1 MIVGVIPAR
10 IGSTRFPRKL
20 LYQIEGKSVIEH
32 VFSQAKLSKKI
43 NKLIIATDSN
53 EIASLFN
60 PSDVV
65 LTKTSH
71 QSGTDRVGEAIQN
84 LDYDI
89 IVNIQ
94 GDEPKI
100 DPELIDRLIESL
112 EGSQAGMASLAST
125 IIEDKDFED
134 PNVVKVL
141 IDNHNYAIK
150 FYRETDKKIN
160 LLRHVGIYAFKKE
173 IFEKFI
179 KLSMTKNEIKLKLE
193 QLRAMDNRIP
203 IKIVVSDFKFRSID
217 VKEDLKNYEN

>member
-1 MIVGVIPAR
+1 VIVGVIPAR

-20 LYQIEGKSVIEH
+20 LHQIEGKSIIEH
-32 VFSQAKLSKKI
+32 VFSQAQLSKKI
-43 NKLIIATDSN
+43 DKLIVATDSN

-60 PSDVV
+60 PSDVI
-65 LTKTSH
+65 LTNISH
-71 QSGTDRVGEAIQN
+71 QSGTDRVGEAVQKI
-84 LDYDI
+84 DYDI

-112 EGSQAGMASLAST
+112 EDSQVGMSSLAST
-125 IIEDKDFED
+125 IIDAKDFRD

-141 IDNHNYAIK
+141 IDDENYAIK
-150 FYRETDKKIN
+150 FFRETVDKMN

-179 KLSMTKNEIKLKLE
+179 QLSMTENEKKLKLE
-193 QLRAMDNRIP
+193 QLRALDNGIP
-203 IKIVVSDFKFRSID
+203 IKIIVSDFKYRSID
-217 VKEDLKNYEN
+217 VEEDLIYYQ

>member
-20 LYQIEGKSVIEH
+20 LYQIEGKSIIEH
-32 VFSQAKLSKKI
+32 VFSQAQLSKKI
-43 NKLIIATDSN
+43 DKLIVATDSN

-60 PSDVV
+60 PSDVI
-65 LTKTSH
+65 LTNISH
-71 QSGTDRVGEAIQN
+71 QSGTDRVGEAVQKI
-84 LDYDI
+84 DYDI

-112 EGSQAGMASLAST
+112 EDSQVGMSSLAST
-125 IIEDKDFED
+125 IIYAKDFRD

-141 IDNHNYAIK
+141 IDDENYAIK
-150 FYRETDKKIN
+150 FFRETVDKMN

-179 KLSMTKNEIKLKLE
+179 QLSMTENEKKLKLE
-193 QLRAMDNRIP
+193 QLRALDNGIP
-203 IKIVVSDFKFRSID
+203 IKIIVSDFKYRSID
-217 VKEDLKNYEN
+217 VEEDLIYYQ

>member
-1 MIVGVIPAR
+1 VIVGVIPAR

-20 LYQIEGKSVIEH
+20 LYQIEGKSIIEH
-32 VFSQAKLSKKI
+32 VFSQAQLSKKI
-43 NKLIIATDSN
+43 DKLIVATDSN

-60 PSDVV
+60 PSDVI
-65 LTKTSH
+65 LTNISH
-71 QSGTDRVGEAIQN
+71 QSGTDRVGEAVQKI
-84 LDYDI
+84 DYDI

-112 EGSQAGMASLAST
+112 EDSQVGMSSLAST
-125 IIEDKDFED
+125 IIDAKDFRD

-141 IDNHNYAIK
+141 IDNENYAIK
-150 FYRETDKKIN
+150 FFRETVDKMN

-179 KLSMTKNEIKLKLE
+179 QLSMTENEKKLKLE
-193 QLRAMDNRIP
+193 QLRALDNGIP
-203 IKIVVSDFKFRSID
+203 IKIIVSDFKYRSID
-217 VKEDLKNYEN
+217 VEEDLIYYQ

>member
-1 MIVGVIPAR
+1 VIVGVIPAR

-20 LYQIEGKSVIEH
+20 LYQIEGKSIIEH
-32 VFSQAKLSKKI
+32 VFSQAQLSKKI
-43 NKLIIATDSN
+43 DKLIVATDSN

-60 PSDVV
+60 PSDVI
-65 LTKTSH
+65 LTNISH
-71 QSGTDRVGEAIQN
+71 QSGTDRVGEAVQKI
-84 LDYDI
+84 DYDI

-112 EGSQAGMASLAST
+112 EDSQVGMSSLAST
-125 IIEDKDFED
+125 IIDAKDFRD

-141 IDNHNYAIK
+141 IDDENYAIK
-150 FYRETDKKIN
+150 FFRESVDKMN

-179 KLSMTKNEIKLKLE
+179 QLSMTENEKKLKLE
-193 QLRAMDNRIP
+193 QLRALDNGIP
-203 IKIVVSDFKFRSID
+203 IKIIVSDFKYRSID
-217 VKEDLKNYEN
+217 VEEDLIYYQ

>member
-1 MIVGVIPAR
+1 VIVGVIPAR

-20 LYQIEGKSVIEH
+20 LYQIEGKSIIEH
-32 VFSQAKLSKKI
+32 VFSQAQLSKKI
-43 NKLIIATDSN
+43 DKLIVATDSN

-60 PSDVV
+60 PSDVI
-65 LTKTSH
+65 LTNISH
-71 QSGTDRVGEAIQN
+71 QSGTDRVGEAVQKI
-84 LDYDI
+84 DYDI

-112 EGSQAGMASLAST
+112 EDSQVGMSSLAST
-125 IIEDKDFED
+125 IIDAKDFRD

-141 IDNHNYAIK
+141 IDDENYAIK
-150 FYRETDKKIN
+150 FFRETVDKMN

-179 KLSMTKNEIKLKLE
+179 QLSMTENEKKLKLE
-193 QLRAMDNRIP
+193 QLRALDNGIP
-203 IKIVVSDFKFRSID
+203 IKIIVSDFKYRSID
-217 VKEDLKNYEN
+217 VEEDLIYYQ

>member
-20 LYQIEGKSVIEH
+20 LHQIEGKSIIEH
-32 VFSQAKLSKKI
+32 VFSQAQLSKKI
-43 NKLIIATDSN
+43 DKLIVATDSN

-60 PSDVV
+60 PSDVI
-65 LTKTSH
+65 LTNISH
-71 QSGTDRVGEAIQN
+71 QSGTDRVGEAVQKI
-84 LDYDI
+84 DYDI

-112 EGSQAGMASLAST
+112 EDSQVGMSSLAST
-125 IIEDKDFED
+125 IIDAKDFRD

-141 IDNHNYAIK
+141 IDDENYAIK
-150 FYRETDKKIN
+150 FFRETVDKMN

-179 KLSMTKNEIKLKLE
+179 QLSMTENEKKLKLE
-193 QLRAMDNRIP
+193 QLRALDNGIP
-203 IKIVVSDFKFRSID
+203 IKLIVSDFKYRSID
-217 VKEDLKNYEN
+217 VEEDLIYYQ

>member
-1 MIVGVIPAR
+1 VIVGVIPAR

-20 LYQIEGKSVIEH
+20 LHQIEGKSIIEH
-32 VFSQAKLSKKI
+32 VFSQAQLSKKI
-43 NKLIIATDSN
+43 DKLIVATDSN

-60 PSDVV
+60 PSDVI
-65 LTKTSH
+65 LTNISH
-71 QSGTDRVGEAIQN
+71 QSGTDRVGEAVQKI
-84 LDYDI
+84 DYDI

-112 EGSQAGMASLAST
+112 EDSQVGMSSLAST
-125 IIEDKDFED
+125 IIDAKDFRD

-141 IDNHNYAIK
+141 IDDENYAIK
-150 FYRETDKKIN
+150 FFRETVDKMN

-179 KLSMTKNEIKLKLE
+179 QLSMTENEKKLKLE
-193 QLRAMDNRIP
+193 QLRALDNGIP
-203 IKIVVSDFKFRSID
+203 IKLIVSDFKYRSID
-217 VKEDLKNYEN
+217 VEEDLIYYQ

>member
-1 MIVGVIPAR
+1 MRVGVIPAR

-20 LYQIEGKSVIEH
+20 LYQIEGKSIIEH
-32 VFSQAKLSKKI
+32 VFSQAQLSKKI
-43 NKLIIATDSN
+43 DKLIVATDSN

-60 PSDVV
+60 PSDVI
-65 LTKTSH
+65 LTNISH
-71 QSGTDRVGEAIQN
+71 QSGTDRVGEAVQKI
-84 LDYDI
+84 DYDI

-112 EGSQAGMASLAST
+112 EDSQVGMSSLAST
-125 IIEDKDFED
+125 IIDAKDFRD

-141 IDNHNYAIK
+141 IDDESYAIK
-150 FYRETDKKIN
+150 FFRETVDKMN

-179 KLSMTKNEIKLKLE
+179 QLSMTENEKKLKLE
-193 QLRAMDNRIP
+193 QLRALDNGIP
-203 IKIVVSDFKFRSID
+203 IKIIVSDFKYRSID
-217 VKEDLKNYEN
+217 VEEDLIYYQ

>member
-20 LYQIEGKSVIEH
+20 LYQIEGKSIIEH
-32 VFSQAKLSKKI
+32 VFSQAQLSKKI
-43 NKLIIATDSN
+43 DKLIVATDSN

-60 PSDVV
+60 PSDVI
-65 LTKTSH
+65 LTNISH
-71 QSGTDRVGEAIQN
+71 QSGTDRVGEAVQKI
-84 LDYDI
+84 DYDI

-112 EGSQAGMASLAST
+112 EDSQVGMSSLAST
-125 IIEDKDFED
+125 IIDAKDFRD

-141 IDNHNYAIK
+141 IDDENYAIK
-150 FYRETDKKIN
+150 FFRETVDKMN

-179 KLSMTKNEIKLKLE
+179 QLSMTENEKKLKLE
-193 QLRAMDNRIP
+193 QLRALDNGIP
-203 IKIVVSDFKFRSID
+203 IKIIVSDFKYRSID
-217 VKEDLKNYEN
+217 VEEDLIYYQ

>member
-1 MIVGVIPAR
+1 VIVGVIPAR

-20 LYQIEGKSVIEH
+20 LYQIEGKSIIEH
-32 VFSQAKLSKKI
+32 VFSQAQLSKKI
-43 NKLIIATDSN
+43 DKLIVATDSN

-60 PSDVV
+60 PSDVI
-65 LTKTSH
+65 LTNISH
-71 QSGTDRVGEAIQN
+71 QSGTDRVGEAVQKI
-84 LDYDI
+84 DYDI

-112 EGSQAGMASLAST
+112 EDSQVGMSSLAST
-125 IIEDKDFED
+125 IIDAKDFRD

-141 IDNHNYAIK
+141 IDDESYAIK
-150 FYRETDKKIN
+150 FFRETVDKMN

-179 KLSMTKNEIKLKLE
+179 QLSMTENEKKLKLE
-193 QLRAMDNRIP
+193 QLRALDNGIP
-203 IKIVVSDFKFRSID
+203 IKIIVSDFKYRSID
-217 VKEDLKNYEN
+217 VEEDLIYYQ

>member
-1 MIVGVIPAR
+1 VIVGVIPAR

-20 LYQIEGKSVIEH
+20 LYQIEGKSIIEN
-32 VFSQAKLSKKI
+32 VFSQAQLSKKI
-43 NKLIIATDSN
+43 DKLIVATDSN

-60 PSDVV
+60 PSDVI
-65 LTKTSH
+65 LTNISH
-71 QSGTDRVGEAIQN
+71 QSGTDRVGEAVQKI
-84 LDYDI
+84 DYDI

-112 EGSQAGMASLAST
+112 EDSQVGMSSLAST
-125 IIEDKDFED
+125 IIDAKDFRD

-141 IDNHNYAIK
+141 IDDENYAIK
-150 FYRETDKKIN
+150 FFRETVDKMN

-179 KLSMTKNEIKLKLE
+179 QLSMTENEKKLKLE
-193 QLRAMDNRIP
+193 QLRALDNGIP
-203 IKIVVSDFKFRSID
+203 IKIIVSDFKYRSID
-217 VKEDLKNYEN
+217 VEEDLIYYQ

>member
-20 LYQIEGKSVIEH
+20 LYQIEGKSIIEH
-32 VFSQAKLSKKI
+32 VFSQAQLSKKI
-43 NKLIIATDSN
+43 DKLIVATDSN
-53 EIASLFN
+53 EIASFFN
-60 PSDVV
+60 PSDVI
-65 LTKTSH
+65 LTNISH
-71 QSGTDRVGEAIQN
+71 QSGTDRVGEAVQKI
-84 LDYDI
+84 DYDI

-112 EGSQAGMASLAST
+112 EDSQVGMSSLAST
-125 IIEDKDFED
+125 IIDAKDFRD

-141 IDNHNYAIK
+141 IDDENYAIK
-150 FYRETDKKIN
+150 FFRETVDKMN

-179 KLSMTKNEIKLKLE
+179 QLSMTENEKKLKLE
-193 QLRAMDNRIP
+193 QLRALDNGIP
-203 IKIVVSDFKFRSID
+203 IKIIVSDFKYRSID
-217 VKEDLKNYEN
+217 VEEDLIYYQ

>member
-20 LYQIEGKSVIEH
+20 LYQIEGKSIIEH
-32 VFSQAKLSKKI
+32 VFSQAQLSKKI
-43 NKLIIATDSN
+43 DKLIVATDSN

-60 PSDVV
+60 PSDVI
-65 LTKTSH
+65 LTNISH
-71 QSGTDRVGEAIQN
+71 QSGTDRVGEAVQKI
-84 LDYDI
+84 DYDI

-112 EGSQAGMASLAST
+112 EDSQVGMSSLAST
-125 IIEDKDFED
+125 TIDAKDFRD

-141 IDNHNYAIK
+141 IDDENYAIK
-150 FYRETDKKIN
+150 FFRETVDKMN

-179 KLSMTKNEIKLKLE
+179 QLSMTENEKKLKLE
-193 QLRAMDNRIP
+193 QLRALDNGIP
-203 IKIVVSDFKFRSID
+203 IKIIVSDFKYRSID
-217 VKEDLKNYEN
+217 VEEDLIYYQ

>member
-20 LYQIEGKSVIEH
+20 LHQIEGKSIIEH
-32 VFSQAKLSKKI
+32 VFSQAQLSKKI
-43 NKLIIATDSN
+43 DKLIVATDSN

-60 PSDVV
+60 PSDVI
-65 LTKTSH
+65 LTNISH
-71 QSGTDRVGEAIQN
+71 QSGTDRVGEAVQKI
-84 LDYDI
+84 DYDI

-112 EGSQAGMASLAST
+112 EDSQVGMSSLAST
-125 IIEDKDFED
+125 IIDAKDFRD

-141 IDNHNYAIK
+141 IDDENYAIK
-150 FYRETDKKIN
+150 FFRETVDKMN

-179 KLSMTKNEIKLKLE
+179 QLSMTENEKKLKLE
-193 QLRAMDNRIP
+193 QLRALDNGIP
-203 IKIVVSDFKFRSID
+203 IKIIVSDFKYRSID
-217 VKEDLKNYEN
+217 VEEDLIYYQ

>member
-1 MIVGVIPAR
+1 VIVGVIPAR

-20 LYQIEGKSVIEH
+20 LYQIEGKSIIEH
-32 VFSQAKLSKKI
+32 VFSQAQLSKKI
-43 NKLIIATDSN
+43 DKLIVATDSN

-60 PSDVV
+60 PSDVI
-65 LTKTSH
+65 LTNISH
-71 QSGTDRVGEAIQN
+71 QSGTDRVGEAVQKI
-84 LDYDI
+84 DYDI

-112 EGSQAGMASLAST
+112 EDSQVGMSSLAST
-125 IIEDKDFED
+125 IIDAKDFRD

-141 IDNHNYAIK
+141 IDDENYAIK
-150 FYRETDKKIN
+150 FFRETVDKMN

-179 KLSMTKNEIKLKLE
+179 QLSMTENEKKLKLE
-193 QLRAMDNRIP
+193 QLRALDNGIP
-203 IKIVVSDFKFRSID
+203 IKLIVSDFKYRSID
-217 VKEDLKNYEN
+217 VEEDLIYYQ

>member
-20 LYQIEGKSVIEH
+20 LYQIEGKSIIEH
-32 VFSQAKLSKKI
+32 VFSQAQLSKKI
-43 NKLIIATDSN
+43 DKLIVATDSN

-60 PSDVV
+60 PSDVI
-65 LTKTSH
+65 LTNISH
-71 QSGTDRVGEAIQN
+71 QSGTDRVGEAVQKI
-84 LDYDI
+84 DYDI

-112 EGSQAGMASLAST
+112 EDSQVGMSSLAST
-125 IIEDKDFED
+125 IIDAKDFRD

-141 IDNHNYAIK
+141 IDDESYAIK
-150 FYRETDKKIN
+150 FFRETVDKMN

-179 KLSMTKNEIKLKLE
+179 QLSMTENEKKLKLE
-193 QLRAMDNRIP
+193 QLRALDNGIP
-203 IKIVVSDFKFRSID
+203 IKIIVSDFKYRSID
-217 VKEDLKNYEN
+217 VEEDLIYYQ

>member
-20 LYQIEGKSVIEH
+20 LYQIEGKSIIEH
-32 VFSQAKLSKKI
+32 VFSQAQLSKKI
-43 NKLIIATDSN
+43 DKLIVATDSN

-60 PSDVV
+60 PSDVI
-65 LTKTSH
+65 LTNISH
-71 QSGTDRVGEAIQN
+71 QSGTDRVGEAVQKI
-84 LDYDI
+84 DYDI

-112 EGSQAGMASLAST
+112 EDSQVGMSSLAST
-125 IIEDKDFED
+125 IIDAKDFRD

-141 IDNHNYAIK
+141 IDDENYAIK
-150 FYRETDKKIN
+150 FFRETVDKMN

-179 KLSMTKNEIKLKLE
+179 QLSMTENEKN
-193 QLRAMDNRIP
+193 
-203 IKIVVSDFKFRSID
+203 
-217 VKEDLKNYEN
+217 